1 MSSRN
6 LPAVKVRPAHKAK
19 KLTADCRKYGSFDMP
34 QPFRSPDLLQK
45 FTFLLFPVTFPFY
58 VKFVVKI
65 YLGILA
71 HFLYFEKIKLR
82 T

>member
-1 MSSRN
+1 
-6 LPAVKVRPAHKAK
+6 
-19 KLTADCRKYGSFDMP
+19 MP